1 MRSRK
6 SRRVKKPARAKRGTR
21 TRASSRAMK
30 HVRPARPAHL
40 EQTALV
46 AQPPHVNN
54 PGLGVWAI
62 GICVICVMTA
72 ALLIAARQSSVERPE
87 VATMDRL
94 DDVDTARLESLRAS
108 EEPTLDRRRED
119 LAAQVQP
126 AGVAKSSSRALA
138 GLVPSTPSAPEAKTP
153 PAVKTMPLESMP
165 AVKATPLAETI
176 EKPHNAELAA
186 STRFEDAPLVT
197 VTGCLEADDET
208 FRLKD
213 TTGANA
219 PTGRSWKTGFLKKR
233 SASIE
238 VLDAANRMHLTNHV
252 GQRVTLTG
260 NLVDR
265 EMQVRSV
272 QRLAEPCK
280 R

>member
-21 TRASSRAMK
+21 TRESSRATK
-30 HVRPARPAHL
+30 HVRTAKPARV
-40 EQTALV
+40 EETALV
-46 AQPPHVNN
+46 PQSPRVN
-54 PGLGVWAI
+54 PGLGAWAV
-62 GICVICVMTA
+62 GIVVICVVTT
-72 ALLIAARQSSVERPE
+72 ALLLAVSLSSVERADEATIDPLDE
-87 VATMDRL
+87 VDA
-94 DDVDTARLESLRAS
+94 ARLESLRAS
-108 EEPTLDRRRED
+108 EVPTVDRRRED
-119 LAAQVQP
+119 LAGQVQP
-126 AGVAKSSSRALA
+126 AGVPKPSSRALA
-138 GLVPSTPSAPEAKTP
+138 GLVPSTPSAPET
-153 PAVKTMPLESMP
+153 AVKTMPLEAMP

-176 EKPHNAELAA
+176 EKQLNAELTA
-186 STRFEDAPLVT
+186 STRFENAPLVT

-213 TTGANA
+213 TTGADV

-238 VLDAANRMHLTNHV
+238 VVDAANRMRLTNHV

-260 NLVDR
+260 TLVDR
-265 EMQVRSV
+265 EMQVRSL
-272 QRLAEPCK
+272 QRLAESCK